1 MSNCLT
7 PMPFYL
13 ISLCNNLQ
21 PRGLLSQLI
30 SEIEIGKHLFEIGL
44 QLFDIGANSF
54 AIGELLFEIVEQ
66 LFQFSERLFFS
77 CLILEILLSRP
88 VYEKTQNSSLSNN
101 CSPIS
106 NNPSPIGCRTFN

>member
-1 MSNCLT
+1 MSNCLK

-30 SEIEIGKHLFEIGL
+30 SEILFEIGL

-54 AIGELLFEIVEQ
+54 VIGEHLFEIVE
-66 LFQFSERLFFS
+66 
-77 CLILEILLSRP
+77 
-88 VYEKTQNSSLSNN
+88 
-101 CSPIS
+101 
-106 NNPSPIGCRTFN
+106 